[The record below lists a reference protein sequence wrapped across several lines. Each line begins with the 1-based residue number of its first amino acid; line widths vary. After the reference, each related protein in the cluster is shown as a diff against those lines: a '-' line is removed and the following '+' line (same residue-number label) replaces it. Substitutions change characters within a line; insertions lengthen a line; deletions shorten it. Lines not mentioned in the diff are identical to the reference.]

1 MLRVL
6 AEAHQI
12 AFPMAKDF
20 LLLNLLG
27 PLMDRDTIGNAIDT
41 CASAFAK
48 APFSLVPWEEFPKL
62 FLFLSTLIDP
72 SINGLMANGWDCLL
86 STLKPSSHLLRGPVV
101 ALELRYN
108 KVSESL
114 YFVNAAKPL
123 TTVPG

>member
-6 AEAHQI
+6 AEAHEI
-12 AFPMAKDF
+12 ALPMAKDF

-41 CASAFAK
+41 CAPAFAK
-48 APFSLVPWEEFPKL
+48 ASFSLVPWEEFPKL
-62 FLFLSTLIDP
+62 FLFLRTLIDP
-72 SINGLMANGWDCLL
+72 SVNGFMANSWDCLL

-101 ALELRYN
+101 TLELGYN
-108 KVSESL
+108 KVSEGF
-114 YFVNAAKPL
+114 YPINAAEPL

>member
-1 MLRVL
+1 MLGVL
-6 AEAHQI
+6 AEAHKI

-20 LLLNLLG
+20 LLVNLLG

-41 CASAFAK
+41 CAPAFAK
-48 APFSLVPWEEFPKL
+48 ASFSLMPGEEFPKL
-62 FLFLSTLIDP
+62 FLFLRTLIDP
-72 SINGLMANGWDCLL
+72 SVNGFMANGGDCLL
-86 STLKPSSHLLRGPVV
+86 STLKPSSYLLGGPVV

-114 YFVNAAKPL
+114 YFVNAAEPL